1 MPHIT
6 LRTGRTRVNQE
17 KYEFSSQA
25 WVDCAH
31 QILVEAAGDTD
42 LSSIEVTFSEVF
54 TDAPPHLDPDEN
66 GRIGWYMQIKDG
78 ELNVKKGIPDRA
90 DLRITTDYQLTVPLG
105 RAVFEGNPEAAA
117 EAGKVVAEL
126 TEKGIMVREGDEGAL
141 ASLAFFEG
149 FHDKIAR
156 RTA

>member
-105 RAVFEGNPEAAA
+105 RAVFEGNPEAAE